1 MVILGLTGGIACG
14 KSAVAER
21 LRQRGAQIIDADV
34 IARQVVAPGT
44 PGLQAVIQRF
54 GAEYLSPD
62 GMLLRGKLGQRV
74 FADPAD
80 LSALEGLLHPL
91 IHAEI
96 AKQLADAARTGQPLA
111 VVDAALLLEMG
122 LDGACDATV
131 TVEADPELQI
141 TRLASREGMP
151 RDQAVQRLAAQAT
164 ADHRRART
172 TWAIDNRGTLADL
185 DRAVDQLMQAL
196 AERFAVPMPEAAA
209 SSASLRPGQT

>member
-1 MVILGLTGGIACG
+1 MVVLGLTGGIACG

-44 PGLQAVIQRF
+44 AGLRAVIQRF

-62 GMLLRGKLGQRV
+62 GRLLRAKLGQRV
-74 FADPAD
+74 FGAPAE
-80 LSALEGLLHPL
+80 LRALEGLLHPL

-96 AKQLADAARTGQPLA
+96 ARQLTDAAQAGQPLA

-131 TVEADPELQI
+131 TVEADPELQV

-151 RDQAVQRLAAQAT
+151 REQALQRLAAQST
-164 ADHRRART
+164 AENRRART

-185 DRAVDQLMQAL
+185 DRAVDRLMQAL
-196 AERFAVPMPEAAA
+196 AERFAALMPGTAERSDPT
-209 SSASLRPGQT
+209 SSGMP